1 MDTIQHSKRHLTV
14 NQIQNIQ
21 EHLEKLTSVAG
32 NKWSMEILKTLY
44 TKEGNDDVCEVVE
57 TSFEGNVYNFMKW
70 LDDNTVKSQK
80 VLLTSKML
88 VIGKSEHEITADQN
102 PDKIDYLP
110 LIDFNKF
117 SIEQNYDMWTEVL
130 DKEVV
135 ETITLKNT
143 LTEI

>member
-32 NKWSMEILKTLY
+32 NKCSMEILKTLY

>member
-1 MDTIQHSKRHLTV
+1 MDTIQTQQRHLTN
-14 NQIQNIQ
+14 NQIKNIQ